1 MPKASKQARLS
12 AAASIIVFGL
22 DKGRK
27 LRAGWFTKDH
37 ADLAMKAAAANGFSV
52 LKIADEVHRN
62 FAAKLRAGKVH
73 ATGDGLLP
81 VVGRQVFAQIEA
93 AAGVDLSN
101 TKKSKASGV
110 LGDIVYRGIPRT
122 WDEIDV
128 GHLVIAQ
135 ESLKDGW
142 YEAIVIARDG
152 DRLRVRWRDFPKYA
166 AFERPLIAI
175 ALPCPT
181 PSDTAQAE

>member
-1 MPKASKQARLS
+1 MPNTTKPTHSKAV
-12 AAASIIVFGL
+12 ASVILFGL
-22 DKGRK
+22 DKEKK

-37 ADLAMKAAAANGFSV
+37 LELAIKAAAANGFSV
-52 LKIADEVHRN
+52 LKIEGDAHRKLV
-62 FAAKLRAGKVH
+62 AKLKVGNVH
-73 ATGDGLLP
+73 AAGNGLIP
-81 VVGRQVFAQIEA
+81 VVGRQIFAQIEA
-93 AAGVDLSN
+93 AAGANVSN
-101 TKKSKASGV
+101 TKTKAGGA
-110 LGDIVYRGIPRT
+110 LGDIAYRGIPRT

-152 DRLRVRWRDFPKYA
+152 DRLKVRWRDFPKYA
-166 AFERPLIAI
+166 PFERPLTAI

-181 PSDTAQAE
+181 PQAEAQAA

>member
-1 MPKASKQARLS
+1 MPKPSKQARTS
-12 AAASIIVFGL
+12 PDASVIVFGL
-22 DKGRK
+22 DKAKK
-27 LRAGWFTKDH
+27 LRAGWFTTNQ

-52 LKIADEVHRN
+52 LEIGDDAHRKLV
-62 FAAKLRAGKVH
+62 AKLRVGKVH
-73 ATGDGLLP
+73 ATGDRLLP
-81 VVGRQVFAQIEA
+81 VVGRQIFAQIEA
-93 AAGVDLSN
+93 VAGVNLSN
-101 TKKSKASGV
+101 TKRSKVSGV
-110 LGDIVYRGIPRT
+110 LSDIVYRGIPRS